1 MKKKKKGNLGFIL
14 LMVVSMIIGGV
25 CGVLIAKNAEFSVER
40 PEKYMLDI
48 AVQLAGML
56 VILMAH
62 IAIHEAG
69 HLIFGL
75 LTGYGFSSYR
85 LGSFMLLKE
94 NGKLRFRR
102 LSIPGTGG
110 QCLMT
115 PPDMVDGKIPNVLYN
130 LGGCILNGVTV
141 LIALAVWLALPKE
154 GVAATLLM
162 MTWVLG
168 LVLLVSNALPLRM
181 GGVDT
186 DGRNALMLG
195 KNPKAMRAFWLQLKM
210 NEQLAGGVRLKDMH
224 DEWFELPQKEDME
237 NSLIASVAVFAA
249 NRLMDAHRFDE
260 ARARMDE
267 LLQEDSGILEL
278 HRKLLVCD
286 VVYCEVMGENREEIV
301 KAFLTKEQKSFMQAM
316 KTSLSVL
323 RTEYVVALLVE
334 KDMNK
339 AKKLLDRFK
348 KVTKSYPY
356 PCDAQGEW
364 ELIEMAGSVWAK
376 GKEQ

>member
-1 MKKKKKGNLGFIL
+1 
-14 LMVVSMIIGGV
+14 
-25 CGVLIAKNAEFSVER
+25 
-40 PEKYMLDI
+40 
-48 AVQLAGML
+48 
-56 VILMAH
+56 
-62 IAIHEAG
+62 
-69 HLIFGL
+69 
-75 LTGYGFSSYR
+75 
-85 LGSFMLLKE
+85 
-94 NGKLRFRR
+94 
-102 LSIPGTGG
+102 
-110 QCLMT
+110 MT

-210 NEQLAGGVRLKDMH
+210 NEQLAGGVRLKDMP

-339 AKKLLDRFK
+339 AKK
-348 KVTKSYPY
+348 T
-356 PCDAQGEW
+356 
-364 ELIEMAGSVWAK
+364 AGSVQK
-376 GKEQ
+376 GHEILSVSLRCPRRMGIDRNGRFSLG

>member
-14 LMVVSMIIGGV
+14 LMVASMIIGGV
-25 CGVLIAKNAEFSVER
+25 CGVLIAQNAEFSVER

-210 NEQLAGGVRLKDMH
+210 NEQLAGGVRLKDMP

-286 VVYCEVMGENREEIV
+286 AVYCEVMGENREEIV

-339 AKKLLDRFK
+339 AKK
-348 KVTKSYPY
+348 T
-356 PCDAQGEW
+356 
-364 ELIEMAGSVWAK
+364 AGSVQK
-376 GKEQ
+376 GHEILSVSLRCPRRMGIDRNGRFSLG